1 MSAYCSLEEAFT
13 GPTVSKK
20 KKRGGKEHF
29 VPAPLSGTPDVP
41 QEADD
46 GDQESAGPAAMS
58 GAPASAAQPNA
69 AIPLNDFFPLP
80 GATAQPEEWAKAF
93 TLMPSQLPA
102 SLLRPDG
109 SIPVAGKSTLW
120 RNIQVPAAASTTT
133 LAAAPLQN
141 GATVISGDIQQRLDA
156 LTKQLDSLTTVTPM
170 QSTAELFLFVAI
182 GLIFL
187 LAIDTLLRFATTMA
201 TRQQGGY
208 RGRAFGRG
216 GLSRRW

>member
-13 GPTVSKK
+13 GPVVSKK

-29 VPAPLSGTPDVP
+29 VPAPLSGTPDAP
-41 QEADD
+41 QEAEEAE
-46 GDQESAGPAAMS
+46 QETPPPMS
-58 GAPASAAQPNA
+58 GPPGAAATNG

-80 GATAQPEEWAKAF
+80 GVTAQPEEWAKAF

-120 RNIQVPAAASTTT
+120 RNIQVPAAASST
-133 LAAAPLQN
+133 LTAAPIQN
-141 GATVISGDIQQRLDA
+141 GATLISSDIQQRLDA

-182 GLIFL
+182 GLMFL

-201 TRQQGGY
+201 SRQQGGY
-208 RGRAFGRG
+208 RAGRAFGRS
-216 GLSRRW
+216 LSRRW

>member
-29 VPAPLSGTPDVP
+29 VPAPLSGTPDAP
-41 QEADD
+41 QEEEGED
-46 GDQESAGPAAMS
+46 SAPPAMT

-120 RNIQVPAAASTTT
+120 RNIQVPAAASTT

-141 GATVISGDIQQRLDA
+141 GTSVISGDIQQRLDA

-201 TRQQGGY
+201 SSRQQGGY

>member
-29 VPAPLSGTPDVP
+29 VPAPLSGTPDVA
-41 QEADD
+41 QEAD
-46 GDQESAGPAAMS
+46 EEEAAPAAMS

-120 RNIQVPAAASTTT
+120 RNIQVPAATSTTT
-133 LAAAPLQN
+133 LAAAPLQT
-141 GATVISGDIQQRLDA
+141 GGSVISGDIQQRLDA

-201 TRQQGGY
+201 SRQQGGY